1 MVVKII
7 ENALKNALQ
16 LTQICKAIS
25 AVTEYCCFGGLV
37 NVTGYPPDGAN
48 VQHPRFD

>member
-25 AVTEYCCFGGLV
+25 AAAS
-37 NVTGYPPDGAN
+37 NSPS
-48 VQHPRFD
+48 RS